1 MILRK
6 YKDFCQ
12 LFFGRLIS
20 NCGDSIYTI
29 VLSWYVLEVTNSA
42 WYVGIL
48 NFLIFIP
55 NIFSFV
61 FGKKIDSLPKKYL
74 LLFLEW
80 AQLLAV
86 LGIILGISLSGI
98 NAKLSLSI
106 IFLCV
111 FIASTVG
118 LNTYTV
124 QDALVPKIV
133 PTKDLAKA
141 EMYMSV
147 AYNGTEYVFTAISG
161 FLLSVI
167 SYIPLLFIDVLTFLS
182 SILLFRKISFEEKIE
197 KTNEE
202 TDFLSGLRF
211 IWKNK
216 VVFSITLGGA
226 IVNFLFGGFNVYQ
239 LLIAKDVGNSAFYG
253 LLVSACAVGTLLGTT
268 VVANVVLQKFSLG
281 QAFWMATAIFGV
293 GIGST
298 ALVHSSLV
306 LLIIWFCSCLFLGV
320 THVAQKPILQT
331 EIPNEHLGEV
341 FSAFY
346 TVNIP
351 TLAIGSLFFGF
362 VAKFLSWR
370 LFLVL
375 FAIAFIFISL
385 LYFSNKKLR
394 QYNIS

>member
-12 LFFGRLIS
+12 LFLGRLIS

-74 LLFLEW
+74 LIFLEW

-98 NAKLSLSI
+98 NTKLSLSI

-268 VVANVVLQKFSLG
+268 VVANFVLQKFSLG

-306 LLIIWFCSCLFLGV
+306 LLVIWFCSCLFLGV

-375 FAIAFIFISL
+375 FAIVFIFISL

>member
-6 YKDFCQ
+6 YKDFKH
-12 LFFGRLIS
+12 LFLGRLVS

-29 VLSWYVLEVTNSA
+29 VLSWYVLEMTNSA
-42 WYVGIL
+42 WYVGVL

-55 NIFSFV
+55 NTFSFV
-61 FGKKIDSLPKKYL
+61 FGKKIDSLPKKNL
-74 LLFLEW
+74 LVFLEL

-86 LGIILGISLSGI
+86 CGIILGITLRNI
-98 NAKLSLSI
+98 NNNLSLAI
-106 IFLCV
+106 IFSCV

-133 PTKDLAKA
+133 STKNLAKA

-161 FLLSVI
+161 FLLSI
-167 SYIPLLFIDVLTFLS
+167 LSYIPLLLIDVFTFFT
-182 SILLFRKISFEEKIE
+182 SILLFRQISFKEKIK
-197 KTNEE
+197 KTSEQ

-216 VVFSITLGGA
+216 VVFSITMGVA
-226 IVNFLFGGFNVYQ
+226 TVNFLFGGFNVYQ
-239 LLIAKDVGNSAFYG
+239 LLIAKDVADSTFYG

-268 VVANVVLQKFSLG
+268 FIANFVLKKISLG
-281 QAFWMATAIFGV
+281 KALWLATAIFGI
-293 GIGST
+293 GIGSS
-298 ALVHSSLV
+298 AMVHSPFV
-306 LLIIWFCSCLFLGV
+306 LLLIWFVSCMFLGI

-331 EIPNEHLGEV
+331 EIPNEKLGEV

-346 TVNIP
+346 TVTIP
-351 TLAIGSLFFGF
+351 TLAIGSLVFGYI
-362 VAKFLSWR
+362 AKFLSWR
-370 LFLVL
+370 LFLIV
-375 FAIAFIFISL
+375 FTIFFLLVSF

-394 QYNIS
+394 QYDVS

>member
-6 YKDFCQ
+6 YKDFKH
-12 LFFGRLIS
+12 LFLGRLVS

-29 VLSWYVLEVTNSA
+29 VLSWYVLEMTNSA
-42 WYVGIL
+42 WYVGVL

-55 NIFSFV
+55 NTFSFV
-61 FGKKIDSLPKKYL
+61 FGKKIDSLPKKNL
-74 LLFLEW
+74 LVFLEL

-86 LGIILGISLSGI
+86 YGIILGITLRNI
-98 NAKLSLSI
+98 NNNLSLAI
-106 IFLCV
+106 IFSCV

-133 PTKDLAKA
+133 STKNLAKA

-161 FLLSVI
+161 FLLSI
-167 SYIPLLFIDVLTFLS
+167 LSYIPLLLIDVFTFFT
-182 SILLFRKISFEEKIE
+182 SILLFRQISFKEKIK
-197 KTNEE
+197 KTSEQ

-216 VVFSITLGGA
+216 VVFSITMGVA
-226 IVNFLFGGFNVYQ
+226 TVNFLFGGFNVYQ
-239 LLIAKDVGNSAFYG
+239 LLIAKDVADSTFYG

-268 VVANVVLQKFSLG
+268 FIANFVLKKISLG
-281 QAFWMATAIFGV
+281 KALWLATAIFGI
-293 GIGST
+293 GIGSS
-298 ALVHSSLV
+298 AMVHSPFV
-306 LLIIWFCSCLFLGV
+306 LLLIWFVSCMFLGI

-331 EIPNEHLGEV
+331 EIPNEKLGEV

-346 TVNIP
+346 TVTIP
-351 TLAIGSLFFGF
+351 TLAIGSLVFGYI
-362 VAKFLSWR
+362 AKFLSWR
-370 LFLVL
+370 LFLIV
-375 FAIAFIFISL
+375 FTISFL
-385 LYFSNKKLR
+385 LVSFLYFSNKKLR
-394 QYNIS
+394 QYDVS